1 MDDTIGGL
9 QSIIFFQ
16 NFTTS
21 CSIDLPMM
29 LSIFVAEGGLSV
41 LVLGGSGRGNEPTT
55 NREGFELLVFC
66 NKSP

>member
-1 MDDTIGGL
+1 MAKNQPTIDAFMDRIGGL

-29 LSIFVAEGGLSV
+29 L
-41 LVLGGSGRGNEPTT
+41 
-55 NREGFELLVFC
+55 
-66 NKSP
+66 